1 MCGRSEQ
8 PTRVPIQQPQPKLY
22 LWACTHRPWWER
34 SIPGSAPRPPKEA
47 RDPDARPLL
56 QAVTELLTTGKL
68 SELALLT
75 LYLMYEKKR
84 GRQSVWQPFIQA
96 LDRQRGRGQ
105 QGAKSPL
112 LWDPG
117 QAERLLAG
125 SPVLADLHARL
136 VVRMLLVVYRVCTA
150 CQGLP

>member
-1 MCGRSEQ
+1 MVR
-8 PTRVPIQQPQPKLY
+8 LLL
-22 LWACTHRPWWER
+22 LWWQLN
-34 SIPGSAPRPPKEA
+34 IPAPRPLKEGWH
-47 RDPDARPLL
+47 PDICPLW

-84 GRQSVWQPFIQA
+84 GKQSVWQPFIQA

-136 VVRMLLVVYRVCTA
+136 VVRTLTPGCVDML
-150 CQGLP
+150 QGANQVEKAHMAMIRP